1 MLILKK
7 DFHYDTLLR
16 SVLKPGR
23 YTGGEYGQ
31 TVKENAECRF
41 AFAFPDT
48 YEIGMSNLGIRILYG
63 ALNSNE
69 SIVCERVYAPWT
81 DMQEGMEKY
90 GIPLC
95 SCETNTP
102 LDEFDFIG
110 FTLQYELCYTNVLNM
125 LSLSHLPV
133 LASERGE
140 DQPIIIGGGPCTYN
154 AEPLCDFFD
163 IFSIG
168 EGEEAL
174 PELCR
179 LYISMKKSGEYTKSE
194 FLHRAARLEG
204 FYVPS
209 LYEVVYNSDGTIKE
223 YKPKY
228 DDIPKKIRKRIIK
241 DMDKGYF
248 PESFVMPYIET
259 VHDRI
264 VLETG
269 RGCVRGCRFC
279 QAGMIYRPIREKS
292 PETLNEQAKT
302 LYKNTGYDE
311 ISLCSLSI
319 SDYSRLRE
327 LTELLLPWCSDNMI
341 SLSLPSQR
349 ADAFSAELLE
359 KVSAVRQTGL
369 TFAPEAG
376 TQRLRNVINK
386 NLEESEITNAVRTAF
401 EGGRDRVKLY
411 FMCGLPT
418 ETLEDIEGIY
428 AVADRVADEFYAVRR
443 KGKPAVTASVSCFVP
458 KPFTAFQ
465 WEGQDSVEEF
475 EQKQKHLLSVVK
487 NKHIKLDYHDARV
500 SHLEA
505 VFARGDRQLGK
516 ALLEAHRR
524 GVKFDAWNDF
534 FDYDVWTDIFKS
546 VGIDPSFYAQRVRR
560 EDEVFPW
567 DIIDCGISKDFLL
580 RERHR
585 AYEEATTPDC
595 MHACAGCGAAKLGG
609 KCTWCKGS
617 SK

>member
-1 MLILKK
+1 M
-7 DFHYDTLLR
+7 
-16 SVLKPGR
+16 LKPGR
-23 YTGGEYGQ
+23 YTGGEFGQ
-31 TVKENAECRF
+31 TVKQNADCRF

-63 ALNSNE
+63 ALNAKEN
-69 SIVCERVYAPWT
+69 IACERVYAPWT
-81 DMQEGMEKY
+81 DMQEGMERY

-102 LDEFDFIG
+102 LSEFDIVG

-125 LSLSHLPV
+125 LSLSHIPP
-133 LASERGE
+133 LAAERGE
-140 DQPIIIGGGPCTYN
+140 ECPIIVGGGPCTYN

-174 PELCR
+174 PELCE
-179 LYISMKKSGEYTKSE
+179 LYISMKKNGEYTRAE
-194 FLHRAARLEG
+194 FLHRAAKLEG

-209 LYEVVYNSDGTIKE
+209 LYKVYYKLDGTVE
-223 YKPKY
+223 RYEPKY
-228 DDIPKKIRKRIIK
+228 DDIPRKIRKRIIK
-241 DMDKGYF
+241 DMDKGFF
-248 PESFVMPYIET
+248 PDSFVMPYIET

-292 PETLNEQAKT
+292 PEVLNEQAKA
-302 LYKNTGYDE
+302 LFKSTGYDE

-327 LTELLLPWCSDNMI
+327 LTELLLPWCSEKMI

-376 TQRLRNVINK
+376 TQRLRDVINK
-386 NLEESEITNAVRTAF
+386 NLDEDEIMNAVRTAF
-401 EGGRDRVKLY
+401 KGGRDRVKLY

-428 AVADRVADEFYAVRR
+428 GIARRVSDEFYACARR
-443 KGKPAVTASVSCFVP
+443 GKPMITASVSCFVP

-465 WEGQDSVEEF
+465 WEGQNSIEEF
-475 EQKQKHLLSVVK
+475 EAKQKHLLSVAHD
-487 NKHIKLDYHDARV
+487 KHIKLDYHDARV
-500 SHLEA
+500 SRLEA
-505 VFARGDRQLGK
+505 VFARGDRNLGK

-524 GVKFDAWNDF
+524 GIKFDAWNDF
-534 FDYDVWTDIFKS
+534 FDYDAWMQVFDT
-546 VGIDPSFYAQRVRR
+546 VGINPAFYAERVRS

-567 DIIDCGISKDFLL
+567 DIIDCGIDKSFLL
-580 RERHR
+580 REKHK
-585 AYEEATTPDC
+585 AYEEKTTCDC
-595 MHACAGCGAAKLGG
+595 MHGCAGCGASKLGG

-617 SK
+617 KQ